1 MTSRLNT
8 QMAPEDFE
16 QVSIRVIN
24 KLTLCVNPS
33 SLIMP
38 KITDMTGLDNYNLE
52 KQKNF
57 TSRTVL
63 VCSYFRL
70 KNYLSSCMISD
81 KVEEFTPQVST
92 FKVP

>member
-1 MTSRLNT
+1 
-8 QMAPEDFE
+8 MASEDFE
-16 QVSIRVIN
+16 RVSIRVIN

-63 VCSYFRL
+63 VCPYFKL
-70 KNYLSSCMISD
+70 KNYSSPYMIVV
-81 KVEEFTPQVST
+81 KVEEFTPQLT
-92 FKVP
+92 LFKVP